1 MTSFGMMNE
10 AYFVGKNILLD
21 WMNNFLEI
29 SLDKVENCATG
40 AVYCQLFDALHPGT
54 IPMSR
59 VDFTVKYE
67 YDYPKNWKL
76 LQNAFQKMKID
87 KVIPVQRL
95 IKARYQDNLEFLQW
109 MYKYSRDTYNGDPD
123 DPTYDAI
130 GRRSKSRG
138 GKDYTGSSNKNRKPK
153 RGGSRPTSA
162 NNKQYKPK
170 RTANTNTGGQRG
182 AALSNNNNKKNQ
194 AMNAELDQLKN
205 ENQALMQSKDEMQ
218 TKMDGMSGEL
228 EELTKIAK
236 DIENERDFYFN
247 KVVAIENILK
257 DQKEVD
263 LETSVM
269 KQVFEIL
276 YQNDADKGS
285 QNDEMQ
291 Q

>member
-1 MTSFGMMNE
+1 MG
-10 AYFVGKNILLD
+10 
-21 WMNNFLEI
+21 
-29 SLDKVENCATG
+29 
-40 AVYCQLFDALHPGT
+40 
-54 IPMSR
+54 
-59 VDFTVKYE
+59 
-67 YDYPKNWKL
+67 
-76 LQNAFQKMKID
+76 
-87 KVIPVQRL
+87 
-95 IKARYQDNLEFLQW
+95 
-109 MYKYSRDTYNGDPD
+109 
-123 DPTYDAI
+123 
-130 GRRSKSRG
+130 
-138 GKDYTGSSNKNRKPK
+138 
-153 RGGSRPTSA
+153 
-162 NNKQYKPK
+162 KPK

-263 LETSVM
+263 LETPVM

-276 YQNDADKGS
+276 YQNEADKAN
-285 QNDEMQ
+285 QNDDMQ

>member
-1 MTSFGMMNE
+1 MG
-10 AYFVGKNILLD
+10 ILLD
-21 WMNNFLEI
+21 WINHFLEI
-29 SLDKVENCATG
+29 NLDKVECCATG
-40 AVYCQLFDALHPGT
+40 AVYCNLWDALHPGT

-59 VDFTVKYE
+59 IDFTVKYE
-67 YDYPKNWKL
+67 YDYVKNWKL
-76 LQNAFQKMKID
+76 LQNAFQKCDIE

-109 MYKYSRDTYNGDPD
+109 MYKYSRDTHGGDPD

-138 GKDYTGSSNKNRKPK
+138 GKEFTGSSNKNRKPK

-205 ENQALMQSKDEMQ
+205 ENQALMQSKEEMQ

-263 LETSVM
+263 LETPVM

-276 YQNDADKGS
+276 YQNEADKAN
-285 QNDEMQ
+285 QNDDMQ